1 MKYLLDTNVLSE
13 SVKTSPQRSVLELT
27 ERHQNEIVTA
37 APVWHELFYGCQ
49 RLPVSRKRQILETF
63 LYDVLKP
70 NMIIIPYNEQAAE
83 WHAKERARLASMGQI
98 PAFVDGQIAAIAK
111 VNGLILVTRNTSDFN
126 KYSGL
131 KLENWHLK

>member
-13 SVKTSPQRSVLELT
+13 SVKTSPQKSVLKLT
-27 ERHQNEIVTA
+27 ERHQHEIVTA

-49 RLPVSRKRQILETF
+49 RLPVSRKREILETF
-63 LYDVLKP
+63 LYEVLKP
-70 NMIIIPYNEQAAE
+70 NMTILPYDEQAAE
-83 WHAKERARLASMGQI
+83 WHAKERARLASLGQM

>member
-13 SVKTSPQRSVLELT
+13 SVKTSPHKLVLKIT
-27 ERHQNEIVTA
+27 ERHQHEIVTA

-49 RLPVSRKRQILETF
+49 RLPVSRKREILETF

-70 NMIIIPYNEQAAE
+70 NMTILPYGEQAAE
-83 WHAKERARLASMGQI
+83 WHAKERTRLASMGQM

-111 VNGLILVTRNTSDFN
+111 VNDLVLVTRNSSDFKN
-126 KYSGL
+126 FTGL
-131 KLENWHLK
+131 QLENWHLK

>member
-1 MKYLLDTNVLSE
+1 MKYLLDTNVLLE
-13 SVKTSPQRSVLELT
+13 SVKTSPKKSVLKLA
-27 ERHQNEIVTA
+27 ERHQHEIVTA

-49 RLPVSRKRQILETF
+49 RLPVSRKREILETF

-70 NMIIIPYNEQAAE
+70 NMTILPYDEQAAE
-83 WHAKERARLASMGQI
+83 WHAKERARLASLGQM

-131 KLENWHLK
+131 KLENWHVK